1 MEYNKGSDI
10 MRKAILGSLLIAV
23 LHSILF
29 YGQDLGVSVLLFAVA
44 CVFSLIAFLKK
55 HDKVKNTNAF
65 YLVFPILL
73 LSSTYLIF
81 NNTFFYV
88 LNLFVIPFLL
98 ASMILWA
105 CVDTFKLRE
114 LFGKSIN
121 LVVGSLEFIPNGC
134 KLVKNAVKPE
144 QKEDNQKEQ
153 KHKKVKY
160 IGIGILCS
168 LPLLF
173 IILGLLVSADGV
185 FANLFDKVFYK
196 IAFIFTSEF
205 VLNLIG
211 RIIVAGLILIY
222 ISCILYNIVTKNS
235 GFNREY
241 KDKEFSKFHIDNTI
255 VNTILTI
262 INIVYLLFTAVQFIY
277 LYSYIFGDTSL
288 SASLNLAKYARQ
300 GFFQLMFITV
310 INFAIILITNA
321 NHKKE
326 ETKNKYTKWMN
337 VLMCIFTIVICVSA
351 FMRMRLYESEF
362 GYTFLRLMVY
372 VILITE
378 TIAIIPT
385 IFYIVKNKVNLLKSY
400 FIIGITMYVIINFAN
415 IDYMIAKNNINRAE
429 KLPGEYVRE
438 IDVDYLVDNL
448 GTDAVSQIVYLYHTT
463 KDESDKRRINNYLY
477 NMYKDVKEER
487 SLQEWNLS
495 KNRAKKLLEP
505 LNLEYQ
511 TYKSNNKDNDFYD
524 YDYEDI

>member
-1 MEYNKGSDI
+1 
-10 MRKAILGSLLIAV
+10 MRKAILGSLLIAI

-29 YGQDLGVSVLLFAVA
+29 YGQDLGVSVLLFAV
-44 CVFSLIAFLKK
+44 VSTFSLIAFLKK
-55 HDKVKNTNAF
+55 HNKVKNTNAF
-65 YLVFPILL
+65 YLAFPILL

-81 NNTFFYV
+81 NNTFFNI
-88 LNLFVIPFLL
+88 LNLIVIPFLL
-98 ASMILWA
+98 ASMVIWA

-121 LVVGSLEFIPNGC
+121 LVIGSLEFIPNGC
-134 KLVKNAVKPE
+134 KLIKNAVKPE
-144 QKEDNQKEQ
+144 QKENNEKEK
-153 KHKKVKY
+153 KHKKIKY
-160 IGIGILCS
+160 IGLGILCS

-173 IILGLLVSADGV
+173 IIVGLLVSADGV
-185 FANLFDKVFYK
+185 FANLFDKVFHH

-205 VLNLIG
+205 IGNLIG
-211 RIIVAGLILIY
+211 RIIIIGLILIY
-222 ISCILYNIVTKNS
+222 LACILYNIIMKNS

-241 KDKEFSKFHIDNTI
+241 KDKEPSKLHIDNTI

-262 INIVYLLFTAVQFIY
+262 INIVYLIFTGVQFIY

-288 SASLNLAKYARQ
+288 NASLNLAKYARQ

-326 ETKNKYTKWMN
+326 ESKNKYTKRMN
-337 VLMCIFTIVICVSA
+337 ILMCIFTIVICVSA
-351 FMRMRLYESEF
+351 FMRMRLYESEY

-385 IFYIVKNKVNLLKSY
+385 ILYIVKSKVNLLKSY

-415 IDYMIAKNNINRAE
+415 VDYMIAKNNIDRAQ
-429 KLPGEYVRE
+429 KMPGEYVRE
-438 IDVDYLVDNL
+438 LDVDYLIDNL
-448 GTDAVSQIVYLYHTT
+448 GTDAVSEIVYLYHTT
-463 KDESDKRRINNYLY
+463 EDESDKRKINNYLY
-477 NMYKDVKEER
+477 NIYEDVKEER
-487 SLQEWNLS
+487 SFQEWNLS
-495 KNRAKKLLEP
+495 KDKAKKILEP

-511 TYKSNNKDNDFYD
+511 RYNTNKKYNNIYD
-524 YDYEDI
+524 YDYENI